1 MRLCGSQRRR
11 GLCKKRKI
19 KTDEMRISIH
29 GRRTRLSPHKVI
41 EPTLDEYE
49 TAVNRTPGLRMQY

>member
-19 KTDEMRISIH
+19 KTDEMNQH
-29 GRRTRLSPHKVI
+29 TRPTDAAQPAQVI